1 MTTEETLLAVRGL
14 GVAYG
19 GIRAVRDVSFEV
31 RRGEIVTLIGG
42 NGAGKSSILRAISGI
57 VPHEGAVLY
66 EGRDL
71 ARVPA
76 HTIVG
81 LGIAQVPEG
90 RGIFGNLSVA
100 ENLRLATWQRRFGKR
115 QKATLPQPP
124 PLEGG
129 ESRFKP
135 SPSRGEGRV
144 GVEIANDLDRVFAIF
159 PRLKERLRQPGGT
172 LSGGEQ
178 QMLAVGRALMCRPRL
193 LLLDEPSMGLA
204 PLLVREIFRVLG
216 EINAAG
222 TTILLVE
229 QNANMALHVAHR
241 GHVLETGAIVR
252 SGTGQELLG
261 DPAIRTAY
269 LGG

>member
-1 MTTEETLLAVRGL
+1 MSLGESLLEVRDL

-19 GIRAVRDVSFEV
+19 GISAVRGVSFDV
-31 RRGEIVTLIGG
+31 RRGEIMTLIGG
-42 NGAGKSSILRAISGI
+42 NGAGKSSILRAISGL
-57 VPHEGAVLY
+57 VPRAGRVLY

-76 HTIVG
+76 HAIVG
-81 LGIAQVPEG
+81 LGIAHVPEG
-90 RGIFGNLSVA
+90 RGIFGNLTVA
-100 ENLRLATWQRRFGKR
+100 ENLRLATWQRRFGPGRKR
-115 QKATLPQPP
+115 
-124 PLEGG
+124 
-129 ESRFKP
+129 
-135 SPSRGEGRV
+135 GRV
-144 GVEIANDLDRVFAIF
+144 GAEIAADLERVFAIF

-178 QMLAVGRALMCRPRL
+178 QMLAVGRALMCRPSL

-204 PLLVREIFRVLG
+204 PLLVREIFRVLA

-229 QNANMALHVAHR
+229 QNANMALRTAHR
-241 GHVLETGAIVR
+241 AHVLEIGAIVR
-252 SGTGQELLG
+252 SGSGAELLG
-261 DPAIRTAY
+261 DPAVRAAY

>member
-1 MTTEETLLAVRGL
+1 VSGEQVVLAVRGL

-57 VPHEGAVLY
+57 VPCEGAVIH
-66 EGRDL
+66 EGEDL

-76 HTIVG
+76 HRIVG
-81 LGIAQVPEG
+81 RGIAHVPEG
-90 RGIFGNLSVA
+90 RGIFGNLSVL
-100 ENLRLATWQRRFGKR
+100 ENLRLATWQRRFGR
-115 QKATLPQPP
+115 DRAARDISGD
-124 PLEGG
+124 LE
-129 ESRFKP
+129 
-135 SPSRGEGRV
+135 RV
-144 GVEIANDLDRVFAIF
+144 YGIF
-159 PRLKERLRQPGGT
+159 PRLKERLRQKGGT

-229 QNANMALHVAHR
+229 QNANMALHAAHR
-241 GHVLETGAIVR
+241 AHVLVTGSIVR
-252 SGTGQELLG
+252 SGTGAELLG
-261 DPAIRTAY
+261 DPAVREAY

>member
-1 MTTEETLLAVRGL
+1 VSLGETLLEVRAL

-19 GIRAVRDVSFEV
+19 GILAVRDVSFEV

-42 NGAGKSSILRAISGI
+42 NGAGKSSILRAISAL
-57 VPHEGAVLY
+57 VPRAGTVTY

-76 HTIVG
+76 HEIVG
-81 LGIAQVPEG
+81 LGIAHVPEG
-90 RGIFGNLSVA
+90 RGIFGNLTVA
-100 ENLRLATWQRRFGKR
+100 ENLRLATWQRRFGPGR
-115 QKATLPQPP
+115 RR
-124 PLEGG
+124 GG
-129 ESRFKP
+129 A
-135 SPSRGEGRV
+135 GA
-144 GVEIANDLDRVFAIF
+144 EIAADLERVFAIF

-178 QMLAVGRALMCRPRL
+178 QMLAVGRALMSRPRL

-216 EINAAG
+216 EINREG

-229 QNANMALHVAHR
+229 QNANLALRAAQR
-241 GHVLETGAIVR
+241 GHVLETGSIVR
-252 SGTGQELLG
+252 SGTGAELLG
-261 DPAIRTAY
+261 DPAVRAAY

>member
-1 MTTEETLLAVRGL
+1 MTVEEILLAVRGL
-14 GVAYG
+14 GVTYG

-57 VPHEGAVLY
+57 VPHEGTVLY

-100 ENLRLATWQRRFGKR
+100 ENLRLATWQRRFGVGR
-115 QKATLPQPP
+115 
-124 PLEGG
+124 
-129 ESRFKP
+129 KP
-135 SPSRGEGRV
+135 ENARA
-144 GVEIANDLDRVFAIF
+144 EIAADLERVFGIF
-159 PRLKERLRQPGGT
+159 PRLRERLRQPGGT

-178 QMLAVGRALMCRPRL
+178 QMLAVARALMCRPQL

-241 GHVLETGAIVR
+241 GHVLENGAIVR
-252 SGTGQELLG
+252 SGAGQELLG
-261 DPAIRTAY
+261 DPAVRTAY

>member
-42 NGAGKSSILRAISGI
+42 NGAGKSSILRAISGL
-57 VPHEGAVLY
+57 VPHEGTALY

-71 ARVPA
+71 VRVPA
-76 HTIVG
+76 HAIVG
-81 LGIAQVPEG
+81 LGIAHVPEG
-90 RGIFGNLSVA
+90 RGIFGNLSVE
-100 ENLRLATWQRRFGKR
+100 ENLRLATWQRRFG
-115 QKATLPQPP
+115 A
-124 PLEGG
+124 
-129 ESRFKP
+129 
-135 SPSRGEGRV
+135 GRKQ
-144 GVEIANDLDRVFAIF
+144 GRAGLEIAEDLERVFAIF

-229 QNANMALHVAHR
+229 QNANMALHVARR

-252 SGTGQELLG
+252 SGTGAELLG
-261 DPAIRTAY
+261 DPAVRSAY

>member
-1 MTTEETLLAVRGL
+1 MSAGEILLAVRGL
-14 GVAYG
+14 GVTYG

-31 RRGEIVTLIGG
+31 GGGEIVTLIGG

-57 VPHEGAVLY
+57 VPREGTVVY

-76 HTIVG
+76 HVIVG

-90 RGIFGNLSVA
+90 RGVFGNLSVA
-100 ENLRLATWQRRFGKR
+100 ENLRLATWQRRFGAGR
-115 QKATLPQPP
+115 QQGGAGAETAT
-124 PLEGG
+124 
-129 ESRFKP
+129 
-135 SPSRGEGRV
+135 
-144 GVEIANDLDRVFAIF
+144 DLDRVFAIF
-159 PRLKERLRQPGGT
+159 PRLRERLFQPGGT

-178 QMLAVGRALMCRPRL
+178 QMLAVGRALMSRPRL

-204 PLLVREIFRVLG
+204 PLLVREIFRVLR

-229 QNANMALHVAHR
+229 QNANLALQIAHR
-241 GHVLETGAIVR
+241 AHVLETGTIVR

-261 DPAIRTAY
+261 DPAVRAAY

>member
-1 MTTEETLLAVRGL
+1 MSAGETLLAVRGL

-19 GIRAVRDVSFEV
+19 GIRAVRDVSFDV

-42 NGAGKSSILRAISGI
+42 NGAGKSSILRAISGL
-57 VPHEGAVLY
+57 VPRAGTVRLR
-66 EGRDL
+66 GPGP

-76 HTIVG
+76 HRDRRARDRPRPG
-81 LGIAQVPEG
+81 GPG
-90 RGIFGNLSVA
+90 D
-100 ENLRLATWQRRFGKR
+100 LR
-115 QKATLPQPP
+115 QPHR
-124 PLEGG
+124 GG
-129 ESRFKP
+129 EPAPRHLAAALGP
-135 SPSRGEGRV
+135 GQEPARA
-144 GVEIANDLDRVFAIF
+144 EIAADLERVFALF
-159 PRLKERLRQPGGT
+159 PRLAERLRQPGGT

-229 QNANMALHVAHR
+229 QNAHMALRVAHR
-241 GHVLETGAIVR
+241 AHVLETGAIVR
-252 SGTGQELLG
+252 SGTGAELLG
-261 DPAIRTAY
+261 DPAVRDAY

>member
-1 MTTEETLLAVRGL
+1 VSTDVVLSVRGL

-19 GIRAVRDVSFEV
+19 GIRAVREVSFEV
-31 RRGEIVTLIGG
+31 RRGELVTLIGG
-42 NGAGKSSILRAISGI
+42 NGAGKSSILRAISGL
-57 VPHEGAVLY
+57 VPRQGVVEY

-76 HTIVG
+76 HRIVA
-81 LGIAQVPEG
+81 LGIAHVPEG
-90 RGIFGNLSVA
+90 RGIFGNLSVE
-100 ENLRLATWQRRFGKR
+100 ENLRLATWQRRFGR
-115 QKATLPQPP
+115 DGAA
-124 PLEGG
+124 
-129 ESRFKP
+129 R
-135 SPSRGEGRV
+135 
-144 GVEIANDLDRVFAIF
+144 DLAPDLARVFAIF
-159 PRLKERLRQPGGT
+159 PRLKERFRQMGGT

-178 QMLAVGRALMCRPRL
+178 QMLAVGRALMIRPRL

-229 QNANMALHVAHR
+229 QNANMALHAAHR
-241 GHVLETGAIVR
+241 AHVLETGAIVR
-252 SGTGQELLG
+252 SGTGRELLG
-261 DPAIRTAY
+261 DPAVRDAY

>member
-1 MTTEETLLAVRGL
+1 MSVEETLLAVRGL
-14 GVAYG
+14 GVTYG

-57 VPHEGAVLY
+57 VPHEGTVVY

-76 HTIVG
+76 HAIVG

-90 RGIFGNLSVA
+90 RGIFGNLSVE
-100 ENLRLATWQRRFGKR
+100 ENLRLATWQRRFGSGR
-115 QKATLPQPP
+115 
-124 PLEGG
+124 
-129 ESRFKP
+129 KP
-135 SPSRGEGRV
+135 GNARA
-144 GVEIANDLDRVFAIF
+144 EIAADLERVFAIF

-204 PLLVREIFRVLG
+204 PLLVREIFRVLA

-261 DPAIRTAY
+261 DPAVRTAY

>member
-1 MTTEETLLAVRGL
+1 MSASGDVTASRATDAAEPVIRAENLAV
-14 GVAYG
+14 AFG
-19 GIRAVRDVSFEV
+19 GRTIFKDVSFEV

-57 VPHEGAVLY
+57 VPHEGTVLY
-66 EGRDL
+66 AGRDL

-76 HTIVG
+76 HAIVG

-100 ENLRLATWQRRFGKR
+100 ENLRLATWQRRFGVGR
-115 QKATLPQPP
+115 
-124 PLEGG
+124 
-129 ESRFKP
+129 KP
-135 SPSRGEGRV
+135 EKVRA
-144 GVEIANDLDRVFAIF
+144 EIAADLERVFGIF
-159 PRLKERLRQPGGT
+159 PRLRERLRQPGGT

-204 PLLVREIFRVLG
+204 PLLVREIFQVLG

-229 QNANMALHVAHR
+229 QNANMALRTAHR
-241 GHVLETGAIVR
+241 AHVLEIGAIVR
-252 SGTGQELLG
+252 SGTGAELLG
-261 DPAIRTAY
+261 DPAVRTAY

>member
-1 MTTEETLLAVRGL
+1 MSVGKPLLAVRGL

-31 RRGEIVTLIGG
+31 CHGGIVTLIGG
-42 NGAGKSSILRAISGI
+42 NGAGKSSILRAISGL
-57 VPHEGAVLY
+57 VPREGTVLY

-76 HTIVG
+76 HAIVG

-90 RGIFGNLSVA
+90 RGIFGNLSVE
-100 ENLRLATWQRRFGKR
+100 ENLRLATWQRRFGVGR
-115 QKATLPQPP
+115 QQQ
-124 PLEGG
+124 
-129 ESRFKP
+129 
-135 SPSRGEGRV
+135 GRV
-144 GVEIANDLDRVFAIF
+144 GVEIAADFERVFAIF
-159 PRLKERLRQPGGT
+159 PRLRERLRQPGGT

-241 GHVLETGAIVR
+241 AHVLETGMIVR
-252 SGTGQELLG
+252 SGTGRELLG
-261 DPAIRTAY
+261 DPAVRNAY